1 MKVQEE
7 IKEPTSSVFNP
18 FRLLGGLVS
27 DVAEGLQYAAVEIQE
42 IPDALIDGWKN
53 GAMIDTDYS
62 HALKEKETQQ
72 PQEQEAPA
80 PVAPTK
86 EEIQAEIDRLTN
98 MQETL

>member
-1 MKVQEE
+1 MKNKEE

-42 IPDALIDGWKN
+42 IPDALVDGWKN

-62 HALKEKETQQ
+62 AALKAKEAQ
-72 PQEQEAPA
+72 PQKQEAPA
-80 PVAPTK
+80 EPVAPSK
-86 EEIQAEIDRLTN
+86 EEIQAEIDRLN
-98 MQETL
+98 KMKETL